1 MTDQLT
7 AGAENSC
14 EITDSE
20 MDAAALKLF
29 ALAEIVEKLLK
40 KNPPPHP
47 WSDEAQRLPQ
57 SLRSL
62 PVEELL
68 QVILAHLIGTKWLTR
83 QDTYLARLE
92 REGGLKVLVNVA
104 NKTAYHRVE
113 FFERP

>member
-1 MTDQLT
+1 MTNHGT

-47 WSDEAQRLPQ
+47 WSDDAQRLPQ

-68 QVILAHLIGTKWLTR
+68 QVILAHLCVYSG
-83 QDTYLARLE
+83 
-92 REGGLKVLVNVA
+92 
-104 NKTAYHRVE
+104 
-113 FFERP
+113 